1 MSFRTSSTGAMER
14 VAIRAWVV
22 SGLLSVVAVA
32 VLGQRGMESTVSLGF
47 GVNRDMQAFSAWR
60 GMRGPQFR
68 GEQAFLA
75 HERKVPRGRRTFAPV
90 RSQELASNE
99 LSTTAPDEDAA
110 GALFRRGIPRLAQPY
125 RSWAGD
131 RPWMKYK
138 DYKEMSAIKR
148 LKFAEQRQ
156 SGVMKA
162 ILRAPKGAPNFGSLF
177 PEGESDEA
185 GSSAS

>member
-1 MSFRTSSTGAMER
+1 MGTWSDGEGGHTSLGGFGSTLRRGSGCARTARHGVDSFSGVWRQPRYAGVLCLARNARPT
-14 VAIRAWVV
+14 V
-22 SGLLSVVAVA
+22 SGGADIPGARAQSSARPA
-32 VLGQRGMESTVSLGF
+32 NICPGAQPGIGQQRAEHDG
-47 GVNRDMQAFSAWR
+47 
-60 GMRGPQFR
+60 
-68 GEQAFLA
+68 
-75 HERKVPRGRRTFAPV
+75 
-90 RSQELASNE
+90 
-99 LSTTAPDEDAA
+99 A

-177 PEGESDEA
+177 PEGESDE
-185 GSSAS
+185 

>member
-1 MSFRTSSTGAMER
+1 MER

-68 GEQAFLA
+68 GQQAFLA
-75 HERKVPRGRRTFAPV
+75 RERKVPRGRRTFAPV

-99 LSTTAPDEDAA
+99 LSTIDRDAEDARELRDE
-110 GALFRRGIPRLAQPY
+110 GP
-125 RSWAGD
+125 
-131 RPWMKYK
+131 
-138 DYKEMSAIKR
+138 EE
-148 LKFAEQRQ
+148 AE
-156 SGVMKA
+156 G
-162 ILRAPKGAPNFGSLF
+162 G
-177 PEGESDEA
+177 
-185 GSSAS
+185 

>member
-1 MSFRTSSTGAMER
+1 MSFRTSSTVAMER

-99 LSTTAPDEDAA
+99 LSTTAPDEDAD

>member
-1 MSFRTSSTGAMER
+1 MVPR
-14 VAIRAWVV
+14 VRALVV

-47 GVNRDMQAFSAWR
+47 GLNRDMQAFSAWR
-60 GMRGPQFR
+60 GMRGTQFG

-75 HERKVPRGRRTFAPV
+75 RERKVPRGRREFAPV
-90 RSQELASNE
+90 RSQKLARQTGLHSNE
-99 LSTTAPDEDAA
+99 PSTMAPDEDAA

-125 RSWAGD
+125 RTWAGD

-138 DYKEMSAIKR
+138 DYKEISAIKR